1 MISSFILLH
10 LLSEDCRGSV
20 VAFAKNGI
28 YSGLLC
34 KTDKVNYTSM
44 IYILD
49 YRGMSRILLTQ
60 WSSLRVQDRV
70 SIKPFLGLTTFEN
83 LDLDLLSNYF
93 IHLFWSIY
101 YSGVYSVLY
110 TIH

>member
-83 LDLDLLSNYF
+83 VDLDLFRNNF
-93 IHLFWSIY
+93 VHLFWPIH
-101 YSGVYSVLY
+101 YSGVY
-110 TIH
+110 TIY